1 MVKLE
6 NKEPAMKRLFLALS
20 AFAILSLFASCV
32 STEAQAAEETA
43 LVEEADATSAA
54 TDATSG
60 ATGEAS
66 GGY

>member
-1 MVKLE
+1 
-6 NKEPAMKRLFLALS
+6 MKRLFLALS

-32 STEAQAAEETA
+32 STEAQAVEETE

-66 GGY
+66 GEY